1 MESHCANKAG
11 ISWKC
16 RPSIVQFS
24 TVQCSTVEI
33 AKKAVKGKLNSI
45 RSDNRKNQQ

>member
-1 MESHCANKAG
+1 MKSHCSNKAG

-24 TVQCSTVEI
+24 TVQFSTVEI
-33 AKKAVKGKLNSI
+33 AKKAVKEKLNSI
-45 RSDNRKNQQ
+45 RSDNQKSQQ